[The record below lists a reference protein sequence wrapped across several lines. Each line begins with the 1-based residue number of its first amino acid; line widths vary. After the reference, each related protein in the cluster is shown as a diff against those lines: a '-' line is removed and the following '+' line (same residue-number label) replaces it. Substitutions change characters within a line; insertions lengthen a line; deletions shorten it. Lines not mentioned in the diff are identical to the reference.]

1 MRPKLSKKVIKL
13 IGKTNANYSLIK
25 ENDKILVGLSGGKD
39 SLSLVHSLKQI
50 QRQAPFDFEFLAV
63 TVSYG
68 MGENLQGLQEHCK
81 KHNIPHKI
89 YDTPIYDLAKEKI
102 RKNSSFCSFFSRM
115 RRGALYCVAQEMGY
129 TKLALG
135 HHLDDAMESFFMN
148 MFYNGQMRTMPP
160 RYRAKNGIMVIRPM
174 LFVRERM
181 LIDMAI
187 ENKWECISDEAC
199 PAMRFDVKMPV
210 AREKIKSFVS
220 NLEQDYKNV
229 ATLIKS
235 SFGNISDNSFFDESR
250 LDN

>member
-1 MRPKLSKKVIKL
+1 MRPRLSKRVIKL
-13 IGKTNANYSLIK
+13 IGKTNATYSLIS
-25 ENDKILVGLSGGKD
+25 EGDKILVGLSGGKD

-68 MGENLQGLQEHCK
+68 MGENLEGLKEHCK
-81 KHNIPHKI
+81 KYDIPHKV
-89 YDTPIYDLAKEKI
+89 YDTPIYDIAKEKI
-102 RKNSSFCSFFSRM
+102 RENSSFCSFFSRM
-115 RRGALYCVAQEMGY
+115 RRGALYSVAQEMGY

-160 RYRAKNGIMVIRPM
+160 RYRARNGIMVIRPM

-181 LIDMAI
+181 LIGMAL
-187 ENKWECISDEAC
+187 ENKWECIGDEAC

-210 AREKIKSFVS
+210 AREKIKAFVS

-229 ATLIKS
+229 ATLIKA
-235 SFGNISDNSFFDESR
+235 SFGNISDNSFFDEER

>member
-1 MRPKLSKKVIKL
+1 MRPKLSKRVIKT
-13 IGKTNANYSLIK
+13 IGKTNANYSLISAG
-25 ENDKILVGLSGGKD
+25 DKILVGLSGGKD

-63 TVSYG
+63 TISYG
-68 MGENLQGLQEHCK
+68 MGENLQGLQNHCK
-81 KHNIPHKI
+81 KYDIPHKI

-115 RRGALYCVAQEMGY
+115 RRGALYSVAQDLGY
-129 TKLALG
+129 KKLALG

-160 RYRAKNGIMVIRPM
+160 RYRAKNKIMVIRPM
-174 LFVRERM
+174 IFVRERM
-181 LIDMAI
+181 LIDMAL

-199 PAMRFDVKMPV
+199 PAMRFDVKMPI

-235 SFGNISDNSFFDESR
+235 SFGNISDNSFFDEQR
-250 LDN
+250 LDI